1 MWFLIVREI
10 RRSGNLVRGFLIL
23 TFFTIRRNLLPLSLD
38 IVSWTL
44 RKGMFIKHSLCSSKD
59 DIVWHAHE
67 AEVVVAFTDTEVDHQ
82 LRLGR

>member
-1 MWFLIVREI
+1 MVPHRQGDKKERELGSRVI
-10 RRSGNLVRGFLIL
+10 IL

-59 DIVWHAHE
+59 YIVWHAHE
-67 AEVVVAFTDTEVDHQ
+67 AEIVVSFTNTEVNHQ